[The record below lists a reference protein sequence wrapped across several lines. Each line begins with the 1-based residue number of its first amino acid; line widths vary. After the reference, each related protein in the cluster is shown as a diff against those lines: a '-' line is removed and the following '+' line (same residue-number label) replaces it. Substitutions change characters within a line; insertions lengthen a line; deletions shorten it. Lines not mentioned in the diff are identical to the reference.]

1 MGILVRPDDRIIE
14 LAPPDTSTAADLL
27 AQGCDRYL
35 GLIPEDSYDR
45 FVADAG
51 LLADRY
57 RPMSSA
63 MCGIRNNADVLLLHG
78 PFARLLWE
86 QRLGQARMIA
96 TAATGSLAA
105 EAWLASSLR
114 RREVLGHV
122 RWGAHRYRVLASD
135 PGRRRTSARHYTVD
149 AAHLL
154 DRLEDENVRYVVLRW
169 FDDLPEIE
177 PGEDLDLLV
186 ADEDLET
193 VHGVLDASPGTFPVD
208 LYTVSGLPGTDF
220 RSVAYYPPPLAVG
233 LLARSERHR
242 SGYRVPSPRDHFLS
256 LAYHALYHK
265 GGGSGLPSTLTDR
278 RPGAAPDHDYRAHLE
293 GLKAEAGFDGP
304 LTMEALDAHLHDAG
318 WRPPRDTLA
327 RLAPGNPWI
336 RRRFFPAAAKPPEPP
351 LLTLFVLR
359 DVASTPAVVEALRDL
374 ATEQGF
380 DVVLTHRLIPTEREQ
395 CTLHMRGGNWGRG
408 PFPVSGGGPAVVLAA
423 LDDHPLPPTANQR
436 RRFPGLDNAR
446 TVTVKE
452 AFRARFQASL
462 GPDARCNPIHT
473 SDGQEDAWHYLELA
487 APAAR
492 DQLAKSVASR
502 RARRAEGPSISAPP
516 GERGP
521 AALRAVGA
529 RARTVGGWARAAVR
543 RAFRAV
549 SRRLVR
555 RRVRT
560 AYPSPR

>member
-14 LAPPDTSTAADLL
+14 LAPPDTSTAAHLL

-35 GLIPEDSYDR
+35 GLIPEGSYDR

-63 MCGIRNNADVLLLHG
+63 MCGVRNNADVLLLHG

-86 QRLGQARMIA
+86 ERLGQARMIA

-105 EAWLASSLR
+105 EAWLASALW

-122 RWGAHRYRVLASD
+122 RWGSHRYRVLASE
-135 PGRRRTSARHYTVD
+135 PGRRTSARHYTVD
-149 AAHLL
+149 APHLL
-154 DRLEDENVRYVVLRW
+154 DRLEEENVRYVVLRW

-186 ADEDLET
+186 ADEDLEV

-220 RSVAYYPPPLAVG
+220 RSVAYYPPPLATG

-278 RPGAAPDHDYRAHLE
+278 RPSAAPEHDYRAHLE

-304 LTMEALDAHLHDAG
+304 LTMEALDDHLQDAG

-351 LLTLFVLR
+351 LLTIFVLR
-359 DVASTPAVVEALRDL
+359 DVASTDADVDALRDL
-374 ATEQGF
+374 ATEHGF
-380 DVVLTHRLIPTEREQ
+380 DVVLTHRMTPAEREQ

-408 PFPVSGGGPAVVLAA
+408 PFPLSGGGPAVVLAA
-423 LDDHPLPPTANQR
+423 LDDQPLPPTPNQR

-452 AFRARFQASL
+452 AFRTRFQAPL
-462 GPDARCNPIHT
+462 APDARCNPIHT
-473 SDGQEDAWHYLELA
+473 SDGQEDAWHYLEMA

-492 DQLAKSVASR
+492 AQLVDGVAAR
-502 RARRAEGPSISAPP
+502 RARLAERRSVP
-516 GERGP
+516 GP
-521 AALRAVGA
+521 AGA
-529 RARTVGGWARAAVR
+529 RGSAVVRTVAARTRTVGGRARAAAR
-543 RAFRAV
+543 RAIRAV

-555 RRVRT
+555 RRVGT
-560 AYPSPR
+560 AYHSSR